1 VLCFPSISELF
12 DSCLLI
18 TLLLL
23 AAGRLSAVEPSSD
36 SSAIAAEQLKQLND
50 QTIIGTR
57 VLLDSEWDQFK
68 HGAQKGTWTL
78 AGLWGWPVSDY
89 QDWAVRFKLPLVY
102 HRSDEASGHTNLGG
116 LGDIEIGT
124 GTAFRLNDTWRTGGG
139 IELHADTASN
149 RALAENVWR
158 LKPFWGIAHDL
169 TDWLTLGFSAEYNH
183 SIAEEHSVT
192 PQRFLDLSLPATVIL
207 PRDWSIGAKYKATI
221 DFENGERWTHTV
233 NAGVAKRLSN
243 IPVIL
248 SATLEKPLDGGPK
261 QFQANLTILYYF
273 ERYHPSK

>member
-1 VLCFPSISELF
+1 MLCFPSISKLF

-102 HRSDEASGHTNLGG
+102 HRSDELSGHADVGG

>member
-1 VLCFPSISELF
+1 VLCFPSISKLF

-68 HGAQKGTWTL
+68 HGAQKATWTL
-78 AGLWGWPVSDY
+78 AGLWGWSVSDY

-102 HRSDEASGHTNLGG
+102 HRSDELSGHADVGG